1 MSSAS
6 LSWTARSR
14 FSRSLRDVARLVLLV
29 AIVVFF
35 TVADP
40 DFLRPQ
46 NIYALF
52 QSFALLGL
60 LTLGLSLTMIAGE
73 FDLSVGSMVAVAG
86 LITIETGDPN
96 VFVGVALAAAFGLAV
111 GLANAAVFAWLK
123 VSSLVVTVGTMM
135 TLSGLGFLLAG
146 GRVISMSNFDA
157 GAALDGP
164 VFSIFSLRSLITVAA
179 FVLAFLMMRFTRV
192 GRDIVAT
199 GSKRTVASASG
210 ARVGVSLVVVFCLS
224 GLGAALAGSLLSIS
238 LATASA
244 TMGAD
249 LMLQGASAAIIGGV
263 ALSGGVGGPF
273 GVLVGVLILTTLNN
287 GLSLLGMSASGI
299 LFANGLVLLAVV
311 LLDGR
316 LASDIMES
324 LRTRRTQHVPPT

>member
-1 MSSAS
+1 MSTPAPRRRAF
-6 LSWTARSR
+6 LTGRVGGL
-14 FSRSLRDVARLVLLV
+14 LRLGLLA

-35 TVADP
+35 AAIDP

-86 LITIETGDPN
+86 LITVKTGDAN
-96 VFVGVALAAAFGLAV
+96 ILVGVALAAAFGLLV
-111 GLANAAVFAWLK
+111 GLANAAIFAWLK

-135 TLSGLGFLLAG
+135 TLSGLAFLLAG
-146 GRVISMSNFDA
+146 GRVISMSNYDA
-157 GAALDGP
+157 GALLDNP
-164 VFSIFSLRSLITVAA
+164 ILSVFSLRSLITVAA
-179 FVLAFLMMRFTRV
+179 FIVAFGLMRLTRV

-199 GSKRTVASASG
+199 GSKRTVATASG
-210 ARVGVSLVVVFCLS
+210 ARVGVSLVIVFCLS
-224 GLGAALAGSLLSIS
+224 GFCAAVAGSLLSIS

-244 TMGAD
+244 TMGAN

-263 ALSGGVGGPF
+263 ALSGGVGGPL
-273 GVLVGVLILTTLNN
+273 GVLTGVLILTALNN
-287 GLSLLGMSASGI
+287 GLSLLGTNAPGI
-299 LFANGLVLLAVV
+299 LFANGLVLLVVV

-316 LASDIMES
+316 LASEIMEG
-324 LRTRRTQHVPPT
+324 LRERRMRNAPQS